1 MFAPR
6 FEQGSLFKILDE
18 THGLVYEREGGTQA
32 RGGSEGGHS
41 CEFRWSKPCSGVVLV
56 ALARAPNPFSV
67 SHAPRQCA
75 VHPIVLVSVS
85 AEDRAIDH
93 QNRPRRSSTRA
104 LDVLSPRRS
113 SDPSVHVAMR
123 MVAFSRAA
131 QLHSADQC
139 RHGITWHLLGCC
151 TCTRCTSCCPK
162 ICALRAR

>member
-1 MFAPR
+1 MLYYFVRTRVATRHFPQGGPPYLPRYSHVMQHDKIYSLCKELFAQR
-6 FEQGSLFKILDE
+6 VNTTS
-18 THGLVYEREGGTQA
+18 RA
-32 RGGSEGGHS
+32 R
-41 CEFRWSKPCSGVVLV
+41 
-56 ALARAPNPFSV
+56 
-67 SHAPRQCA
+67 RQCA

-93 QNRPRRSSTRA
+93 QNRPRRSSTVA

-123 MVAFSRAA
+123 MVAFSWAA
-131 QLHSADQC
+131 QLHSVDQC